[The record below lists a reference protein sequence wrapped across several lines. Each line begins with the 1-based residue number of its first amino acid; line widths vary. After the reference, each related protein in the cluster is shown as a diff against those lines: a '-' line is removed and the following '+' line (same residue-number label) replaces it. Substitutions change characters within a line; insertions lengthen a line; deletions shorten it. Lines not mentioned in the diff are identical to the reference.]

1 VKVLV
6 LYDHSG
12 PKYHRVLL
20 PTFLMDVEIVIES
33 KVTNEN
39 LKGVDIL
46 FFNRAIGRPVGATVQ
61 EMADHWRKEYGV
73 KLVVDF
79 DDYWQLGKDHF
90 LFDHYEEHNLHSL
103 MEEWIRASDAVTVTH
118 ERLYDKVLPLNKNVH
133 ILPNAIP
140 SWGQFILPK
149 EPSEDTR
156 LFWAGSATHKNDL
169 KLLCGPSRR
178 INRKGVKW
186 VMGGYM
192 ENDKELQAM
201 ASYYTNGGRFNHLL
215 VRSSPVDYYY
225 QAYTMCDIAFI
236 PLVDNTFNSYKSNL
250 KVLEAANVG
259 APVIVSK
266 VHPYLDFPEDLVN
279 YVEKQSDWF
288 KHADRLLRNPEEAKD
303 QGRKL
308 KEFCMEAYN
317 FERINKKRK
326 EIFESLCEKKTLPN
340 LKVYDTSIL
349 QGRVQLVK

>member
-1 VKVLV
+1 MKVLA
-6 LYDHSG
+6 LYDKSG

-20 PTFLMDVEIVIES
+20 PTFLMDVEIAVES
-33 KVTNEN
+33 RVTNEN

-46 FFNRAIGRPVGATVQ
+46 FFNRAIGRPVGGTVQ
-61 EMADHWRKEYGV
+61 EMADYWRKEFGV

-79 DDYWQLGKDHF
+79 DDYWCLGKDHF

-103 MEEWIRASDAVTVTH
+103 MEEWIKASDAVTVTH
-118 ERLYDKVLPLNKNVH
+118 ERLYYKVLPLNKNVH

-140 SWGQFILPK
+140 RWGQFVQPK
-149 EPSEDTR
+149 EPSDKTR

-169 KLLCGPSRR
+169 KLLTGPSRR
-178 INRKGVKW
+178 INRDSVKW

-215 VRSSPVDYYY
+215 IRSSPVDYYY
-225 QAYTMCDIAFI
+225 QAYTMCDIALI

-250 KVLEAANVG
+250 KILEAANVA

-266 VHPYLDFPEDLVN
+266 VNPYLGFPEQMIN

-288 KHADRLLRNPEEAKD
+288 KHADYLLRNPEAAKD
-303 QGRKL
+303 QGERL
-308 KEFCMEAYN
+308 KEYCFETYN
-317 FERINKKRK
+317 FDRINKTRK
-326 EIFESLCEKKTLPN
+326 EIFESLCEKKTESN
-340 LKVYDTSIL
+340 LRESVMS
-349 QGRVQLVK
+349 